1 MQSAVATDKQL
12 RELATHGSKPFPI
25 QFYLDDTDNF
35 PNHNVNR
42 HWHDELEFAVIQE
55 GKADY
60 LIGEESVQLCQGDG
74 IFINSKVIH
83 GYEAGERA
91 VVPNIVFASELI
103 SGGNQTVY
111 QKFVQP
117 VLYSSIS
124 CLSLSNQ
131 IDWQS
136 EILQSLHRIFRLL
149 NSEEETRELDVQIN
163 LASIWRKLYMNRQA
177 CMELPQNAGF
187 QTTQARLRLMLE
199 YIYEHYTE
207 KIRLAD
213 IASAAKVSK
222 SEALRC
228 FKEGADT
235 SPVDYLIQFRL
246 NKARELLQTTTNTVT
261 EIAATVGFENVG
273 YFGRMFKKAFG
284 TTPQNLRKQ
293 GAGIAKGFVEC

>member
-1 MQSAVATDKQL
+1 MQAAVVTDEQL

-60 LIGEESVQLCQGDG
+60 QIGEESVRLRQGDG
-74 IFINSKVIH
+74 IFINSKIIH
-83 GYEAGERA
+83 GYESGERA
-91 VVPNIVFASELI
+91 IVPNIVFSPKLI
-103 SGGNQTVY
+103 SGDNQKVY

-117 VLYSSIS
+117 VLHSSIS
-124 CLSLSNQ
+124 CLYLSGR

-136 EILQSLHRIFRLL
+136 EILQSLQQIFRLL

-163 LASIWRKLYMNRQA
+163 IASIWRILYLHQES
-177 CMELPQNAGF
+177 CIELPQTAGF
-187 QTTQARLRLMLE
+187 QTTQERLRLMLE
-199 YIYEHYTE
+199 FIYENYTE
-207 KIRLAD
+207 RIRLAD

-246 NKARELLQTTTNTVT
+246 NKARELLQTTENTVT
-261 EIAATVGFENVG
+261 EIAASVGFENIG
-273 YFGRMFKKAFG
+273 YFGRMFKKAYSV
-284 TTPQNLRKQ
+284 TPKYLRKY
-293 GAGIAKGFVEC
+293 